1 MSVLDRA
8 FAAVYDP
15 MMARVE
21 RAGLRALREQLLSGA
36 TGHVLEIGAGTGANL
51 GLYPAG
57 VERLTL
63 LEPTP
68 AMAERLRVHVAEQP
82 PPFDVEVI
90 EAPAEALPAA
100 DGSIDT
106 AVSTLVLCTV
116 EEPARSAAELRRVLR
131 PDGRLLLLEHVAGE
145 PAWLQRG
152 LDPVWRTVARG
163 CQLRRDTRDE
173 LERAGFDLAGVRDLD
188 LPMPPPVRPGLVGT
202 ATVAG

>member
-1 MSVLDRA
+1 
-8 FAAVYDP
+8 
-15 MMARVE
+15 
-21 RAGLRALREQLLSGA
+21 
-36 TGHVLEIGAGTGANL
+36 
-51 GLYPAG
+51 
-57 VERLTL
+57 
-63 LEPTP
+63 
-68 AMAERLRVHVAEQP
+68 MAERLRVHVAEQP